1 MPGMPG
7 MGGPQDQKLLDEIAE
22 LKMIRNLQVKVNERT
37 KRYGEQITD
46 KAEQADD
53 PQLKNEFKDLS
64 DRQIKI
70 EEIARDIAT
79 GKNK

>member
-1 MPGMPG
+1 
-7 MGGPQDQKLLDEIAE
+7 
-22 LKMIRNLQVKVNERT
+22 VKVNERT

-70 EEIARDIAT
+70 EEISRDIAT